1 MREVMRALPRIN
13 EDVNEEWASDK
24 TRHAVDGLLRRRL
37 DRPWIRIDGKLRE
50 ASWNEAF
57 EKIAQVADGAGSSV
71 GAVAGDLVDVETMYA
86 ARQLVRALGSDL
98 LESRQTGLA
107 YDTSSLGAV
116 NFNTTIAGLE
126 TADFVL
132 LVGTNPRWEA
142 TLVNTRIRKAVRAG
156 AQVGAIGPEV
166 DLTYPVTWLGN
177 DLSILGDLPRAVAG
191 ALRGAARPAVIV
203 GGAALKVPG
212 GQAAA
217 LALASAFNLVRPGW
231 NGFNVLHT
239 VAARTGGL
247 MLGYA
252 RAGGMASLAQAAPR
266 LLFLLGADE
275 MDFAPFAGS
284 FKVYVGHH
292 GDRGAAAADVVLPAA
307 AYSEKPGIHVNLEGR
322 VQYSEKAVDPP
333 GDARE
338 DWSIFRALSDALGHK
353 LPFDSFHQLREQLFA
368 ADPRFAQPG
377 LVTFDWSPP
386 SLDPVAI
393 PSGTALAYP
402 IQDYYLTNPIARAS
416 PTLKRCSA
424 EILHGQDYLEAAD

>member
-1 MREVMRALPRIN
+1 
-13 EDVNEEWASDK
+13 
-24 TRHAVDGLLRRRL
+24 
-37 DRPWIRIDGKLRE
+37 
-50 ASWNEAF
+50 
-57 EKIAQVADGAGSSV
+57 
-71 GAVAGDLVDVETMYA
+71 
-86 ARQLVRALGSDL
+86 
-98 LESRQTGLA
+98 
-107 YDTSSLGAV
+107 
-116 NFNTTIAGLE
+116 
-126 TADFVL
+126 
-132 LVGTNPRWEA
+132 
-142 TLVNTRIRKAVRAG
+142 
-156 AQVGAIGPEV
+156 
-166 DLTYPVTWLGN
+166 
-177 DLSILGDLPRAVAG
+177 
-191 ALRGAARPAVIV
+191 
-203 GGAALKVPG
+203 
-212 GQAAA
+212 
-217 LALASAFNLVRPGW
+217 
-231 NGFNVLHT
+231 
-239 VAARTGGL
+239 

-386 SLDPVAI
+386 ALDPVAI

-402 IQDYYLTNPIARAS
+402 IQDYYLTNPSPAPRRPAALLGRDPPRPGLSGGGGIIWVWSTQTWSSRMSIARS
-416 PTLKRCSA
+416 WSRCR
-424 EILHGQDYLEAAD
+424 